1 MRDREGA
8 TELGRQ
14 LFVVCGKPDMIQF
27 REGET
32 DGAEGFL
39 GA

>member
-27 REGET
+27 SGI
-32 DGAEGFL
+32 L
-39 GA
+39 